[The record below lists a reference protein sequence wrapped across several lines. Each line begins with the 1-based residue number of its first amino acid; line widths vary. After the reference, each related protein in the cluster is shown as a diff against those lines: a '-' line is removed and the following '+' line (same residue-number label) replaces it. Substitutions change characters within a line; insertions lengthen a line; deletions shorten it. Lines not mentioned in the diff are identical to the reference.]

1 MYLRRA
7 SLKIATFEPPMTGK
21 TRESSKV
28 VKSHPKTHKGFLE
41 NFLEAFAQADPMVKG
56 ISALEK
62 DNHREGVKAF
72 LNFPFPIKDRVMVYW
87 KYLKLNRNQDEH
99 MIILSSK
106 GNQSLLDKYLS
117 TDEMANNV
125 E

>member
-1 MYLRRA
+1 M
-7 SLKIATFEPPMTGK
+7 G
-21 TRESSKV
+21 
-28 VKSHPKTHKGFLE
+28 
-41 NFLEAFAQADPMVKG
+41 
-56 ISALEK
+56 
-62 DNHREGVKAF
+62 
-72 LNFPFPIKDRVMVYW
+72 KDRVMVYW

-125 E
+125 VGRIFLCAYWVKPVYGADKNIVGSILDTCSAEMWVVLCHSGFRVLLHQKMP